1 MESNIYN
8 FYKDISTRHNLN
20 DISISL
26 GVNKGTIKRWELL
39 KEVPPQ
45 YYFDLCR
52 LDGIEVDYTQYSE
65 KEKDQF
71 FPAHFLSE
79 QNQSRPT
86 SQKVPVLH
94 PGPVNR
100 GVEISS
106 ALLEDDSIC
115 LIREQVKNGIPIRMA
130 LLYLLAAIES

>member
-8 FYKDISTRHNLN
+8 FYKDITNRHTLN
-20 DISISL
+20 DISTSL

-52 LDGIEVDYTQYSE
+52 LDVIQVDYTNYTE

-71 FPAHFLSE
+71 FTSKDTAKYCYDKCLQVLSE
-79 QNQSRPT
+79 WDVDLSDYT
-86 SQKVPVLH
+86 F
-94 PGPVNR
+94 
-100 GVEISS
+100 
-106 ALLEDDSIC
+106 
-115 LIREQVKNGIPIRMA
+115 
-130 LLYLLAAIES
+130 IEP

>member
-1 MESNIYN
+1 MKDYLISQRRNLESNIYN

-71 FPAHFLSE
+71 FTHKETAKYCF
-79 QNQSRPT
+79 T
-86 SQKVPVLH
+86 KSQKVLSQW
-94 PGPVNR
+94 
-100 GVEISS
+100 GVDLSDYTI
-106 ALLEDDSIC
+106 I
-115 LIREQVKNGIPIRMA
+115 
-130 LLYLLAAIES
+130 

>member
-8 FYKDISTRHNLN
+8 FYKDITNRHTLN
-20 DISISL
+20 DISSSL

-52 LDGIEVDYTQYSE
+52 LDGIQVDYTNYTE

-71 FPAHFLSE
+71 TKRLKDLSDE
-79 QNQSRPT
+79 ER
-86 SQKVPVLH
+86 
-94 PGPVNR
+94 
-100 GVEISS
+100 EIEN
-106 ALLEDDSIC
+106 LM
-115 LIREQVKNGIPIRMA
+115 KNHKCGQYTIM
-130 LLYLLAAIES
+130 EMV